1 MHGVPAQPLSPEEIE
16 LLQIEWV
23 GNMDTA
29 GNMPLDVAHGFLTAT
44 AAEEQLK
51 PLLIACSAHWPE
63 MPSYVGGSN
72 AFARSCGRTWI
83 AATTG
88 R

>member
-16 LLQIEWV
+16 LLQIELV
-23 GNMDTA
+23 GHMDTA

-51 PLLIACSAHWPE
+51 PFLDPPNLVAHRE
-63 MPSYVGGSN
+63 TAGKLADAVVGLYRWRLAGSD
-72 AFARSCGRTWI
+72 S
-83 AATTG
+83 
-88 R
+88 